1 MKESWSPTQE
11 SLEKLLA
18 WLNSNREGGAEKYER
33 IRLRLIKYFTCN
45 GCGDDDEHLA
55 DETIDRVMRRLER
68 NEVPEPFTGDK
79 VLYFLAFA
87 KNVRQEHYVYLR
99 RRESPGP
106 VIVIDRNEKQEE
118 EDEDVC
124 LTECVRILGKEDRW
138 LAIEYYRFEK
148 TTKVGHHSNLAS
160 QFDLSLA
167 GLRTRVHRVRE
178 RLRTCIEECLERRS
192 G

>member
-18 WLNSNREGGAEKYER
+18 WLTSNREEGAEKYER
-33 IRLRLIKYFTCN
+33 IRLRLIKYFACN

-55 DETIDRVMRRLER
+55 DETIDRVIRRLER
-68 NEVPEPFTGDK
+68 GEIPQPFTGDK

-87 KNVRQEHYVYLR
+87 RNVRQEHYADLR
-99 RRESPGP
+99 RRVNPPP
-106 VIVIDRNEKQEE
+106 VIVINGKEKQEE

-138 LAIEYYRFEK
+138 LTIEYYSFEK
-148 TTKVGHHSNLAS
+148 TTKVAHHSNLAN

-167 GLRTRVHRVRE
+167 GLRTRVHRLRE
-178 RLRTCIEECLERRS
+178 RLRPCIEECLERRS

>member
-1 MKESWSPTQE
+1 MRESWSPTQE
-11 SLEKLLA
+11 SLEKLLE
-18 WLNSNREGGAEKYER
+18 WLNSNREDGADKYER

-68 NEVPEPFTGDK
+68 GEIPEPFTGDK

-87 KNVRQEHYVYLR
+87 KNVRQEHYAHLR
-99 RRESPGP
+99 QRETTPP
-106 VIVIDRNEKQEE
+106 LVVIDRTEK

-124 LTECVRILGKEDRW
+124 LTECVGILEKEDRW
-138 LAIEYYRFEK
+138 LAVKYYSFEK
-148 TTKVGHHSNLAS
+148 TTKVGNRKKLAD
-160 QFDLSLA
+160 QFGLGVA
-167 GLRTRVHRVRE
+167 GLRTRIYRVRE
-178 RLRTCIEECLERRS
+178 RLRPCIEECLKRRS